1 MKKSLTINL
10 ILASLISSAFANE
23 FNPNAKN
30 ANPAE
35 ELDPQTLEAMRK
47 KAQLDQIIK
56 EELLAQNPNL
66 DPEILNAPLP
76 PMPPA
81 LSGESLFAQKPTI
94 DDKNKYLAN
103 NVSIN
108 NTNPAPSG
116 YTQPMQYE
124 QMQVQGYPQ
133 EQMPAYTEE
142 QLLLM
147 KQAVRNKDLRA
158 VQKKFLEKK
167 YTGYENTI
175 QIPYEEKKTQKI
187 RTRFTMATTIIF
199 ESEVES
205 YILGDQSGY
214 KVEEIPNMPNAISVK
229 PFLIGIDTNLTI
241 FTKDKKNHNFFLY
254 STDYKNK
261 ELPNLLVKI
270 LDDESKILTQAQM
283 EEEAR
288 KYFVIKEGIAEMKVE
303 RDQMDF
309 SYVKKAKKYNEWL
322 IPSEVFNDDT
332 FTYFK
337 YEKKKNGKIPA
348 VFAVIDKLDTPV
360 ETKVIGD
367 WIIAETRNHK
377 WTIWSGESY
386 VCIEKTENK
395 EKAQELQEEKVAK

>member
-76 PMPPA
+76 PMPPT

-94 DDKNKYLAN
+94 EDKNKYLAN

-108 NTNPAPSG
+108 NTNPNP
-116 YTQPMQYE
+116 QPMQYE
-124 QMQVQGYPQ
+124 QIQPQGQYPQ
-133 EQMPAYTEE
+133 DIPSYTEE

-175 QIPYEEKKTQKI
+175 QIPYEENKTQKI

-229 PFLIGIDTNLTI
+229 PFLIDIDTNLTI
-241 FTKDKKNHNFFLY
+241 FTKDKKIHNFFLY

-288 KYFVIKEGIAEMKVE
+288 KYFTIKEGIAEIKVE

-386 VCIEKTENK
+386 VCIEKIENK
-395 EKAQELQEEKVAK
+395 EKAQELQE

>member
-94 DDKNKYLAN
+94 EDKNKYLAN

-124 QMQVQGYPQ
+124 QIQPQGQYPQ
-133 EQMPAYTEE
+133 DIPAYTEE

-147 KQAVRNKDLRA
+147 KQAVRNKDLMA

-175 QIPYEEKKTQKI
+175 QIPYEENKTQKI

-241 FTKDKKNHNFFLY
+241 FTKDKKIHNFFLY

-288 KYFVIKEGIAEMKVE
+288 KCFTIKEGIAEMKVE

-337 YEKKKNGKIPA
+337 YKKRKMARFQPY
-348 VFAVIDKLDTPV
+348 L
-360 ETKVIGD
+360 
-367 WIIAETRNHK
+367 
-377 WTIWSGESY
+377 
-386 VCIEKTENK
+386 
-395 EKAQELQEEKVAK
+395 L

>member
-1 MKKSLTINL
+1 MKKLIIFTILLQN
-10 ILASLISSAFANE
+10 ILFA
-23 FNPNAKN
+23 NPNALN
-30 ANPAE
+30 QAAIEDIMQERQE
-35 ELDPQTLEAMRK
+35 EVDRIMATRQ
-47 KAQLDQIIK
+47 Q
-56 EELLAQNPNL
+56 
-66 DPEILNAPLP
+66 
-76 PMPPA
+76 
-81 LSGESLFAQKPTI
+81 SGESLFAQKPTI
-94 DDKNKYLAN
+94 EDKNKYIAN
-103 NVSIN
+103 NVSIH
-108 NTNPAPSG
+108 NTNPDTNHYATP
-116 YTQPMQYE
+116 QMQYE
-124 QMQVQGYPQ
+124 QQYSQ
-133 EQMPAYTEE
+133 EIPAYTEE

-147 KQAVRNKDLRA
+147 KQAVRNKDLKA

-167 YTGYENTI
+167 YTGFENTI
-175 QIPYEEKKTQKI
+175 QIPYEENKTQKI

-214 KVEEIPNMPNAISVK
+214 KVEEIPNMPNAISIK

-241 FTKDKKNHNFFLY
+241 FTKDKKIHNFFLY

-270 LDDESKILTQAQM
+270 LDDESKILTQEQM

-303 RDQMDF
+303 REQMDF
-309 SYVKKAKKYNEWL
+309 SYIKKAKKYNEWL

-337 YEKKKNGKIPA
+337 YEKKQNGKIPA
-348 VFAVIDKLDTPV
+348 IFAVIDKRDTPV

-367 WIIAETRNHK
+367 WIIAESRNDK

-386 VCIEKTENK
+386 VCIEKVK
-395 EKAQELQEEKVAK
+395 EEEKVKPNKQEQKAVK

>member
-30 ANPAE
+30 SDPYAE
-35 ELDPQTLEAMRK
+35 EIDPEILEAMRK

-94 DDKNKYLAN
+94 EDKNKYLAN

-108 NTNPAPSG
+108 NTNPNP
-116 YTQPMQYE
+116 QPMQYE
-124 QMQVQGYPQ
+124 QIQPQGQYPQ
-133 EQMPAYTEE
+133 DIPAYTEE

-175 QIPYEEKKTQKI
+175 QIPYEENKTQKI

-241 FTKDKKNHNFFLY
+241 FTKDKKIHNFFLY

-386 VCIEKTENK
+386 VCIEKIENK

>member
-81 LSGESLFAQKPTI
+81 LSVESLFAQKPTI
-94 DDKNKYLAN
+94 EDKNKYLAN

-108 NTNPAPSG
+108 NTNPNP
-116 YTQPMQYE
+116 QPMQYE
-124 QMQVQGYPQ
+124 QIQPQGQYPQ
-133 EQMPAYTEE
+133 DIPAYTEE

-158 VQKKFLEKK
+158 VQKKFLDKK

-175 QIPYEEKKTQKI
+175 QIPYEDNKTQKI

-241 FTKDKKNHNFFLY
+241 FTKDKKIHNFFLY

-288 KYFVIKEGIAEMKVE
+288 KYFTIKEGIAEIKVE
-303 RDQMDF
+303 REQMDF

-386 VCIEKTENK
+386 VCIEKIENK

>member
-76 PMPPA
+76 PMPPT

-94 DDKNKYLAN
+94 EDKNKYLAN

-108 NTNPAPSG
+108 NTNPNP
-116 YTQPMQYE
+116 QPMQYE
-124 QMQVQGYPQ
+124 QIQPQGQYPQ
-133 EQMPAYTEE
+133 DIPAYTEE

-175 QIPYEEKKTQKI
+175 QIPYEENKTQKI

-241 FTKDKKNHNFFLY
+241 FTKDKKIHNFFLY

-288 KYFVIKEGIAEMKVE
+288 KYFTIKEGIAEIKVE

>member
-10 ILASLISSAFANE
+10 ILASLISSAFSNE

-76 PMPPA
+76 PMPPT

-94 DDKNKYLAN
+94 EDKNKYLAN

-108 NTNPAPSG
+108 NTNPNP
-116 YTQPMQYE
+116 QPMQYE
-124 QMQVQGYPQ
+124 QIQPQGQYPQ
-133 EQMPAYTEE
+133 DIPAYTEE

-175 QIPYEEKKTQKI
+175 QIPYEENKTQKI

-241 FTKDKKNHNFFLY
+241 FTKDKKIHNFFLY

-288 KYFVIKEGIAEMKVE
+288 KYFTIKEGIAEIKVE

-386 VCIEKTENK
+386 VCIEKIENK

>member
-30 ANPAE
+30 TNPAE

-76 PMPPA
+76 PMPPT

-94 DDKNKYLAN
+94 EDKNKYLAN

-108 NTNPAPSG
+108 NTNPNP
-116 YTQPMQYE
+116 QPMQYE
-124 QMQVQGYPQ
+124 QIQPQGQYPQ
-133 EQMPAYTEE
+133 DIPAYTEE

-175 QIPYEEKKTQKI
+175 QIPYEENKTQKI

-241 FTKDKKNHNFFLY
+241 FTKDKKIHNFFLY

-288 KYFVIKEGIAEMKVE
+288 KYFTIKEGIAEIKVE
-303 RDQMDF
+303 REQMDF

-367 WIIAETRNHK
+367 WFIAETRNHK